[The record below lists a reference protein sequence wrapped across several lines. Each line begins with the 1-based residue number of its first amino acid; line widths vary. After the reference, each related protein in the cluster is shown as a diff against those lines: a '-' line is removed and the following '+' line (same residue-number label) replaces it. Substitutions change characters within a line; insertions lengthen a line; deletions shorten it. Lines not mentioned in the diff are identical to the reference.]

1 MFVYSIC
8 RSFCVLGKLVIVIAV
23 SRCYF
28 DVKNVFVWVNCC
40 FQIFE
45 LFFPFLTDWPSFFFV
60 FFDKGVIFRIFS
72 VFFEMGFDWLVFL
85 DLGEFEYWDLV
96 CSSICKMVFF
106 PSLLE
111 TWSFVFLGSLRW
123 TFWYQNF
130 LSLNFWYQ
138 TCPDKQLQCFCL

>member
-45 LFFPFLTDWPSFFFV
+45 LFFPFFDCPALLFFY
-60 FFDKGVIFRIFS
+60 KGVIFKIFS